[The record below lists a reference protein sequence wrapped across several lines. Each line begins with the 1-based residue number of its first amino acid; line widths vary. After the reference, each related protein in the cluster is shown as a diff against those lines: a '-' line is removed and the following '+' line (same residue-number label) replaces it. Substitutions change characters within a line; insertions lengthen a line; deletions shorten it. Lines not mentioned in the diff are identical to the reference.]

1 MMTLH
6 LGIHIDFSPPFDI
19 LPLWAVFGLQKGIA
33 GGSAGDAMPYEL
45 RIQAVTGETE
55 TETEET
61 EFSQD
66 PDPDP
71 DPDPGAIPEVEV
83 ALASAPLSVSVVMQ
97 NSMSL
102 DMTVRPRVAVSEV

>member
-33 GGSAGDAMPYEL
+33 GGSAGDAMPCEL

-71 DPDPGAIPEVEV
+71 DPGAIPEVEV
-83 ALASAPLSVSVVMQ
+83 ALASALLSVSVVMQ

-102 DMTVRPRVAVSEV
+102 DMTVHPRVAVSEV